1 MKSVGSFFLNYVV
14 VKPSEVKGS
23 QLMQMRTQAQLVAF
37 IQGSELKINEIHSSH
52 FSYPLKTRR
61 RFSVTLYMVQE
72 GKILFSV
79 L

>member
-14 VKPSEVKGS
+14 VKPSEGS

-37 IQGSELKINEIHSSH
+37 IRGSELKINEIHSSH